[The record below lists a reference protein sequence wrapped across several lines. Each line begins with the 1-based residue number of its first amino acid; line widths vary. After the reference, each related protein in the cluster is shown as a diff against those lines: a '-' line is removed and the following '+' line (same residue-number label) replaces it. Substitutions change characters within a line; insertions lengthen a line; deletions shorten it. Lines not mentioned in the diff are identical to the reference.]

1 MRRRKVRAD
10 KNSIGLEEQRE
21 QREREREREM
31 NQSDARN
38 IEMTYVQA
46 SFALARMVASMSY
59 LETSKKASIVGCT
72 EMIHCTCLH

>member
-1 MRRRKVRAD
+1 VKKVRAD

-21 QREREREREM
+21 KERERGM

-46 SFALARMVASMSY
+46 SFTLARMVTSMSY
-59 LETSKKASIVGCT
+59 LETSKKASMSGA
-72 EMIHCTCLH
+72 LK

>member
-10 KNSIGLEEQRE
+10 KNSIGLEQ

-38 IEMTYVQA
+38 NEMTCVQA

-59 LETSKKASIVGCT
+59 LETSKKVSIVGCT
-72 EMIHCTCLH
+72 EMIHSTCLH